1 MSSVQTLATWA
12 QIAAKIDTFPKLPAG
27 SVDIFLTKSEILAK
41 GGGLVKIED
50 GYSDNSFVALEHV
63 SQYVVEWRYTF
74 DVSPTSVSL
83 PYQGTGKGV
92 TISSYKRKF
101 INNIDQNEQVSVDYS
116 VASKPDCLRTVS
128 DQLL

>member
-74 DVSPTSVSL
+74 DVL
-83 PYQGTGKGV
+83 RHLCHFRIKGLAKESQFQA
-92 TISSYKRKF
+92 TNASSSTTLTRM
-101 INNIDQNEQVSVDYS
+101 
-116 VASKPDCLRTVS
+116 SK
-128 DQLL
+128 